1 MPWRFGALRATPQQ
15 FVDAFDTSRARPGGG
30 LGVDQTGVSTMG
42 LFDIFSKKS
51 EPARVSP
58 RELARL
64 ERLVGNKLSQNI
76 DRQEAIDTLCKMG
89 TSQSAAVLLKRF
101 DWTLDPSITDQE
113 EKETCLEGIVR
124 AGDGAIEP
132 VRAYCK
138 KAESLMWPI
147 RVLKSVVPAESLT
160 EELLV
165 LLDQFD
171 TEYVRNV
178 QPKVQLITEL
188 GEHKSADVRVA
199 LEAFLQDA
207 SEPVRFATVMSLF
220 AIGDSG
226 AVPALTGTLQAE
238 ESLRIKNRI
247 AQGLADAG
255 WDLPEELADAA
266 GKALPPGFRVQ
277 GGKVRGELPTR

>member
-1 MPWRFGALRATPQQ
+1 
-15 FVDAFDTSRARPGGG
+15 
-30 LGVDQTGVSTMG
+30 MG
-42 LFDIFSKKS
+42 LFDLFSKKKS
-51 EPARVSP
+51 EAPRISP
-58 RELARL
+58 RELARF

-76 DRQEAIDTLCKMG
+76 DRQEAIDSLSKMG
-89 TSQSAAVLLKRF
+89 TAESAAVLLKRF

-124 AGDGAIEP
+124 AGDAAILP

-147 RVLKSVVPAESLT
+147 RVLKAVVPRESLT

-178 QPKVQLITEL
+178 QPKVQLIGEL
-188 GEHKSADVRVA
+188 GDHKSPEVRIA

-207 SEPVRFATVMSLF
+207 SEPVRFQTVMSLF
-220 AIGDSG
+220 SIGD
-226 AVPALTGTLQAE
+226 AAALPALVAVLETE

-255 WDLPEELADAA
+255 WELPPELVESTK
-266 GKALPPGFRVQ
+266 KAIPPGFRVHGTKIQ
-277 GGKVRGELPTR
+277 GELPAR

>member
-1 MPWRFGALRATPQQ
+1 
-15 FVDAFDTSRARPGGG
+15 
-30 LGVDQTGVSTMG
+30 MG
-42 LFDIFSKKS
+42 LFDLFSKKKP
-51 EPARVSP
+51 EGARISP
-58 RELARL
+58 RELARF
-64 ERLVGNKLSQNI
+64 ERLIGNKLSQNI
-76 DRQEAIDTLCKMG
+76 DRQAAIDTLCKMG
-89 TSQSAAVLLKRF
+89 NAESSAVLLKRF
-101 DWTLDPSITDQE
+101 NWSLDPSITDQE

-124 AGDGAIEP
+124 AGDAAIEP

-138 KAESLMWPI
+138 KAESLMWPL
-147 RVLKSVVPAESLT
+147 RVLKAVVPPESLT

-188 GEHKSADVRVA
+188 GEHKASEVRVA

-220 AIGDSG
+220 SIGDAQS
-226 AVPALTGTLQAE
+226 VPALIATLEAE

-247 AQGLADAG
+247 AQGIADAG
-255 WDLPEELADAA
+255 WELPAELSESGAR
-266 GKALPPGFRVQ
+266 ALPPGFRVQ
-277 GGKVRGELPTR
+277 GSKIQGELPTR

>member
-1 MPWRFGALRATPQQ
+1 
-15 FVDAFDTSRARPGGG
+15 
-30 LGVDQTGVSTMG
+30 MG
-42 LFDIFSKKS
+42 LFDLFAKKKRGES
-51 EPARVSP
+51 GRASP

-64 ERLVGNKLSQNI
+64 ERLIGNKLSQNL
-76 DRQEAIDTLCKMG
+76 DRQEAIQELSKMG
-89 TSQSAAVLLKRF
+89 TSESAAVLLKRF

-113 EKETCLEGIVR
+113 EKENCVEGIVR
-124 AGDGAIEP
+124 SGQAAVEP

-147 RVLKSVVPAESLT
+147 RVLKAVAPAESLA

-188 GEHKSADVRVA
+188 GEHKSPEVRIA

-207 SEPVRFATVMSLF
+207 SEPVRFTTATSLF
-220 AIGDSG
+220 AIAQPEAG
-226 AVPALTGTLQAE
+226 PALLAILPEE

-247 AQGLADAG
+247 AQGFVEAG
-255 WDLPEELADAA
+255 WPVPADHIQTLAQS
-266 GKALPPGFRVQ
+266 LPPGFTLQDGRVV
-277 GGKVRGELPTR
+277 GGVPTR